1 MVSLKILIEGEWIFI
16 LETKKLKIYTKEI
29 IKFLSI
35 IILGILLIL
44 AIFFIIYKPAY
55 EVKIE
60 GKTLGFVKN
69 KNSFIN
75 KINEEIINKKEK
87 NIAYVSIIN
96 NPEYEKVF
104 ITRKIATNEDEIIEK
119 IRIEDVE
126 KTYCYYEV
134 ALNNEV
140 KSTVDTM
147 EDAETIVKNIKDEF
161 KDENYELDI
170 QINEKYTTNSNEI
183 NTEKIEVAS
192 NIIEKAATEIIEDSK
207 TIAQIKDVKIA
218 SLPVVGSITSR
229 YGEVS
234 SLRSHVHGGLDIAAA
249 TGKDIKAVSKGIVTY
264 ASNCGGY
271 GNLVKID
278 HGDGVETYYGHC
290 SKIYV
295 KVGQEVQAGDV
306 IAAVG
311 STGYSTGPHLHFEIR
326 IDGKTID
333 PQEYMY

>member
-1 MVSLKILIEGEWIFI
+1 M
-16 LETKKLKIYTKEI
+16 
-29 IKFLSI
+29 
-35 IILGILLIL
+35 LGILLIL

-75 KINEEIINKKEK
+75 KINEEIINQKEK

-104 ITRKIATNEDEIIEK
+104 ITRKISTNEDEIIEK
-119 IRIEDVE
+119 IRTENIE

-140 KSTVDTM
+140 KSTLNTL
-147 EDAETIVKNIKDEF
+147 EEAETIVQTIKDEF
-161 KDENYELDI
+161 KDESYELDI

-207 TIAQIKDVKIA
+207 TIAKIKDVKIA

-234 SLRSHVHGGLDIAAA
+234 SLRNHVHGGLDIAAA
-249 TGKDIKAVSKGIVTY
+249 TGNDIKAVSKGIVTY

-278 HGDGVETYYGHC
+278 HGNWVETYYGHC